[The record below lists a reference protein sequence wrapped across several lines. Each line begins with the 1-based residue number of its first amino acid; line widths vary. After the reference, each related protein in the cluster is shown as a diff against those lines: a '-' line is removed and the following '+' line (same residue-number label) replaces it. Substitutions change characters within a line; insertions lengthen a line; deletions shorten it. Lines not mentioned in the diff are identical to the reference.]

1 MKSSIVL
8 LLTSNLLAY
17 TIQLGAFKDSQ
28 NIKNIKKEFKHF
40 NIYVKQ
46 LSNGISIVYITN
58 IDKQHLS
65 STLQEI
71 NKKFP
76 SAFIVREN
84 RVQIQNNLKNRPPL
98 NSKSIIKTRKK
109 FFQ

>member
-76 SAFIVREN
+76 SAFVVREN
-84 RVQIQNNLKNRPPL
+84 RVQNSIKNKPTL